1 MNTFQGV
8 QDTDGKLY
16 IMRDEAFQYN
26 KTTYMNPFVPVQDM
40 DPWEDKLSIYVTIM
54 DGTIMVNL
62 HEYI

>member
-1 MNTFQGV
+1 VNTFQGV

-16 IMRDEAFQYN
+16 IMRDGAFQYS

-40 DPWEDKLSIYVTIM
+40 VPSEDKLSIYVTIM
-54 DGTIMVNL
+54 DDTIMVNL